1 MGWAMQSQLT
11 WSYKSF
17 QRLGF
22 PLFPAPISYIK
33 RSCLSPCL
41 VASPSSFIFSGFI
54 CSGMIVLLWCVYRFF
69 LKKLKKREA
78 NLQSKDV
85 QRKEMAWFA
94 LKVGYI
100 NDKIGDSPCLS
111 NLFILIMASNKSL
124 QIVLNLSCL
133 LIFWFLFFFLLFI
146 S

>member
-33 RSCLSPCL
+33 RSCLSPFL

-69 LKKLKKREA
+69 KKKMKKERS
-78 NLQSKDV
+78 Q
-85 QRKEMAWFA
+85 FA
-94 LKVGYI
+94 EQGRPENRDGVICIEGWLY
-100 NDKIGDSPCLS
+100 
-111 NLFILIMASNKSL
+111 
-124 QIVLNLSCL
+124 Q
-133 LIFWFLFFFLLFI
+133 
-146 S
+146 